1 MLEKIPRALAVRAMI
16 VVSSLVCS
24 PSFLAAAESTS
35 ASGVPT
41 IEAKT
46 SGMRHMPGFLPLHWD
61 AKNGRLY
68 LEIPQLNI
76 DMLYFDSLPYGTG
89 SNDLGLDRGQV
100 SAARLVRFERFGPR
114 ILLVQ
119 PNESFRSSA
128 RDPAE
133 RLAVRQSFPESIL
146 GSFTLVAENSAA
158 VAGAVLVDATGF
170 FLREVHGV
178 SDALGKQGVYKL
190 DVARSAIAID

>member
-100 SAARLVRFERFGPR
+100 SAAKLVRFERFGPK
-114 ILLVQ
+114 ILLVR
-119 PNESFRSSA
+119 PNQYFRSSA
-128 RDPAE
+128 KDPAE
-133 RLAVRQSFPESIL
+133 QLAVRQSFPESIL
-146 GSFTLVAENSAA
+146 GSFTLAAENAA
-158 VAGAVLVDATGF
+158 GSGGAGAGVVD
-170 FLREVHGV
+170 
-178 SDALGKQGVYKL
+178 
-190 DVARSAIAID
+190 